1 MESLGSENEPSGIRL
16 MRLLDTHLARIVRQE
31 HAGSRR
37 LRLYGTGGYW
47 SAFEQSACALCGLF
61 PGTEVSVV
69 THPSYPFPVVMAS
82 ISDEALRAY
91 GRRHIYGCDRP
102 DYKELVTA
110 ELSSARYRTWYRRT
124 VEALR
129 TDSGQ
134 SGSIRSGGVI
144 GPRS

>member
-1 MESLGSENEPSGIRL
+1 MESLGNVNEPSGIRL
-16 MRLLDTHLARIVRQE
+16 MRLLDTQLARIVRRE
-31 HAGSRR
+31 HAGGQR

-47 SAFEQSACALCGLF
+47 SAFEQSACALCSLF

-82 ISDEALRAY
+82 IADEALRAY

-129 TDSGQ
+129 TDAGPASSSCSGV
-134 SGSIRSGGVI
+134 GIR
-144 GPRS
+144 PRS